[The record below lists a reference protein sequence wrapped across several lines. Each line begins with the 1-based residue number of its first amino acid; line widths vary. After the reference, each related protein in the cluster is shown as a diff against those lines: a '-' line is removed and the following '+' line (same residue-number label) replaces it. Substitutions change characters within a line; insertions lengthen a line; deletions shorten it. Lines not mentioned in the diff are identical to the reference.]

1 MTNQVL
7 SQTVENSS
15 KQTFVVSFEGHIYNL
30 TYFGQDDDVVM
41 SVRDENGNEITD
53 PNLYEVI
60 EDIAQNHVLS
70 SST

>member
-1 MTNQVL
+1 MENQVL

-53 PNLYEVI
+53 PNLYEAI

>member
-7 SQTVENSS
+7 SQTVENISR
-15 KQTFVVSFEGHIYNL
+15 QTFVVSFEGHIYNL
-30 TYFGQDDDVVM
+30 TYFGQDDDVIM

-53 PNLYEVI
+53 PNLYEAI
-60 EDIAQNHVLS
+60 EDIAQNHVLF